1 MKVLYVTDVV
11 DRFGATN
18 SFKEMVK
25 ELNSKYNVEPIILT
39 SKKGLITKY
48 ANDNQFE
55 TYAIGYDSV
64 LYRDSEN
71 KLKNFVKR
79 LTKRQVQKVKV
90 AYKEYN
96 AMKKVEKLINFDDID
111 IIHSNINRND
121 IGARIAQKYKIPHV
135 MHLREFS
142 DLDFNYFPLYNNYI
156 NLINSNTNRFI
167 AISRVIKKHWN
178 NKGIPDEKIE
188 VVYNGVDNKKFI
200 PKEKFNDGKIH
211 VIFSGAISPT
221 KGQIEAIKAI
231 KLIKNEFKEKI
242 VLDIYGTGNEEYVK
256 KLHKFI
262 LENNLEKNIDFK
274 GYVDNIYEYVGK
286 YDIGLVC
293 SKSEGF
299 GRVTAEY
306 MHAGLIVIASNKGAN
321 SELIDNGEN
330 GFLYEYGNSDDLSK
344 KIEKVIEEKSD
355 FKQKIVEEAMK
366 KANNMFTAEKNADNV
381 YKIYEE
387 VLGERK

>member
-1 MKVLYVTDVV
+1 M
-11 DRFGATN
+11 
-18 SFKEMVK
+18 
-25 ELNSKYNVEPIILT
+25 
-39 SKKGLITKY
+39 
-48 ANDNQFE
+48 
-55 TYAIGYDSV
+55 
-64 LYRDSEN
+64 
-71 KLKNFVKR
+71 
-79 LTKRQVQKVKV
+79 
-90 AYKEYN
+90 
-96 AMKKVEKLINFDDID
+96 
-111 IIHSNINRND
+111 
-121 IGARIAQKYKIPHV
+121 
-135 MHLREFS
+135 
-142 DLDFNYFPLYNNYI
+142 
-156 NLINSNTNRFI
+156 
-167 AISRVIKKHWN
+167 
-178 NKGIPDEKIE
+178 
-188 VVYNGVDNKKFI
+188 
-200 PKEKFNDGKIH
+200 
-211 VIFSGAISPT
+211 
-221 KGQIEAIKAI
+221 
-231 KLIKNEFKEKI
+231 
-242 VLDIYGTGNEEYVK
+242 
-256 KLHKFI
+256 
-262 LENNLEKNIDFK
+262 EKNIDFK

>member
-1 MKVLYVTDVV
+1 MKVLYITDVV
-11 DRFGATN
+11 EKFGATN

-25 ELNSKYNVEPIILT
+25 QLNSKYNVIPIILT
-39 SKKGLITKY
+39 SKDGIISKY
-48 ANDNQFE
+48 ARDNRFD
-55 TYAIGYDSV
+55 TYAVNYDSV

-71 KLKNFVKR
+71 KLKNFIKR
-79 LTKRQVQKVKV
+79 FTNRQVQKVKV

-111 IIHSNINRND
+111 LIHSNINRND
-121 IGARIAQKYKIPHV
+121 IGARLAKKYKIPHV

-142 DLDFNYFPLYNNYI
+142 DLDFNYFPLYKNYI

-167 AISRVIKKHWN
+167 AISKAIKKHWN
-178 NKGIPDEKIE
+178 KKGITAEKIE
-188 VVYNGVDNKKFI
+188 VVYNGVDNNKFI
-200 PKEKFNDGKIH
+200 QKEKFKDGKIH
-211 VIFSGAISPT
+211 IIFSGAIVKT
-221 KGQIEAIKAI
+221 KGQYEAIKAI
-231 KLIKNEFKEKI
+231 NAINDKYREQII
-242 VLDIYGTGNEEYVK
+242 LDIYGTGDEKYIK
-256 KLHKFI
+256 KLQEFI
-262 LENNLEKNIDFK
+262 KENKLEEHVDFK

-293 SKSEGF
+293 SRSEGF